1 MAQIK
6 VEREHWQ
13 DRLDRKLWLPV
24 AAIALGLL
32 LLFGVYQANQQ
43 RAYDANLPAAPMAA
57 EGRVWVPM
65 GTVALLPD
73 RPMVKVGRTSD
84 GADLYNVSP
93 QVGGGGGPAVV
104 GPTSVPRAFVRI
116 GDDRY
121 QQVALLP
128 IVH

>member
-6 VEREHWQ
+6 VERDQWQ
-13 DRLDRKLWLPV
+13 DRIDRRLLLPV
-24 AAIALGLL
+24 MAILLGLL
-32 LLFGVYQANQQ
+32 LLFGVHEANQQ
-43 RAYDANLPAAPMAA
+43 RAYNANLPAAPMAA
-57 EGRVWVPM
+57 AGRVWVPM

-73 RPMVKVGRTSD
+73 RQMDKVGRTSD
-84 GADLYNVSP
+84 GQDLYNIAP
-93 QVGGGGGPAVV
+93 QAGGGGGPAIV
-104 GPTSVPRAFVRI
+104 GPTNVPHAFVRV